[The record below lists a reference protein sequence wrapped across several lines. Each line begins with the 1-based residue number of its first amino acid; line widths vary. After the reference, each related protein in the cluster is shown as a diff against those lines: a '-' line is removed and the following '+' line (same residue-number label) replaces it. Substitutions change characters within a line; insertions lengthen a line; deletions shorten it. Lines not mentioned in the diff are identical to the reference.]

1 MVKFTYD
8 SGDCCSDTC
17 SHPICGIKTM
27 DEAFG
32 MKLDI
37 PGNGFPQCK
46 DPNMAP
52 MTILIQNLTE
62 SQKQGENRLKNS
74 TGSFTKILT

>member
-1 MVKFTYD
+1 
-8 SGDCCSDTC
+8 
-17 SHPICGIKTM
+17 M